1 MIPTSAILSTLF
13 LLIFTELQ
21 QRLASSE
28 MNLTLKFTSEMRESF
43 PTLLHLNYCDASAA
57 NMSLSAI
64 IFANMTLFPN
74 KAALWGFTHES
85 FILVSHN
92 LMMPKSLL
100 CMSSSLADSG
110 FSERTEEHLQLELQ
124 MSCNKGL
131 SASVNVVSAA

>member
-13 LLIFTELQ
+13 LLVFTELQ

-28 MNLTLKFTSEMRESF
+28 MNLTRKFTSEMRESF

-85 FILVSHN
+85 FILVSHI

-100 CMSSSLADSG
+100 CMSLADSG